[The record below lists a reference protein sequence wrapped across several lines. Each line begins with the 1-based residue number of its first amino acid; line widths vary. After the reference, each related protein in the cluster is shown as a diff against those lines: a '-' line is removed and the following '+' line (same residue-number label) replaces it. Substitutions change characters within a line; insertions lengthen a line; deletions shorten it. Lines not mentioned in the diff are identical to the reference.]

1 MKKNK
6 FKITE
11 SQLRNIVA
19 ESVKKV
25 LKEGQFDDDMNNVQ
39 ELRDRMHELAQ
50 TNPEALAEA
59 VNMFINE
66 LGGAENWFH
75 FGRCLDLMER
85 GY

>member
-11 SQLRNIVA
+11 SQLRKIVA
-19 ESVKKV
+19 ESVKNV

-39 ELRDRMHELAQ
+39 ELRDRMYELAQ
-50 TNPEALAEA
+50 TNPKALAEA

-66 LGGAENWFH
+66 LGDVDNWFH
-75 FGRCLDLMER
+75 FGRCLDLMDR